1 MKCEKLTRCE
11 FFNDELAAMPAVCGL
26 LKQTYCLGDKTRC
39 ARYQLS
45 SAGLAVPPDLFPD
58 DDLRAQSLLNRS

>member
-1 MKCEKLTRCE
+1 MKCEKLTRCP
-11 FFNDELAAMPAVCGL
+11 FFNDQLASMPAVCGL
-26 LKQTYCLGDKTRC
+26 LKQTYCLGDKAQC

-58 DDLRAQSLLNRS
+58 DHVRAQTLFPKS